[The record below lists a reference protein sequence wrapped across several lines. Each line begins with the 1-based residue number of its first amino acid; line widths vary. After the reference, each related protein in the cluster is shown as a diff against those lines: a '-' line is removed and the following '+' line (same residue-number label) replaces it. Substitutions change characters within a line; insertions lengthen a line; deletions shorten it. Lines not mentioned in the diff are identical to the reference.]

1 MSHNRGL
8 SVPAGAGVSDKEN
21 RVSGGLPQFIA
32 LKEVRHII
40 VGWNA
45 GVSLYAWLVI

>member
-1 MSHNRGL
+1 
-8 SVPAGAGVSDKEN
+8 
-21 RVSGGLPQFIA
+21 LPKFIA

>member
-1 MSHNRGL
+1 MACQIKKIGYL
-8 SVPAGAGVSDKEN
+8 GV
-21 RVSGGLPQFIA
+21 LPQFIA

-45 GVSLYAWLVI
+45 GVSLYV